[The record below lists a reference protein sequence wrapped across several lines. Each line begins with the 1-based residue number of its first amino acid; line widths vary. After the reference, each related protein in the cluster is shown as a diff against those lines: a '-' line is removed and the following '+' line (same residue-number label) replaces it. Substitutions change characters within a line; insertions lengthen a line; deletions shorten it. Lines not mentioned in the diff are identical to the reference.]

1 MPFRKTQSDD
11 ANSILGEK
19 SIFTGKFFINGS
31 LKVEGIY
38 EGQALQSEHLVI
50 TKKGKVKTDISA
62 TNVVVEGIVIGNI
75 HAKKRVLLAPSAKV
89 LGDIHTPELIIQNG
103 VIWEGKCYIHEDQS
117 INIPEVIEKEYYLD
131 EKI

>member
-1 MPFRKTQSDD
+1 M
-11 ANSILGEK
+11 
-19 SIFTGKFFINGS
+19 
-31 LKVEGIY
+31 
-38 EGQALQSEHLVI
+38 I